1 MIVWSCGGLFRE
13 GEIAMR
19 TPGSDDSGFASDGI
33 GRVPSAVDAWF
44 AALMWATAG
53 AMIASV
59 AAVPGKERLLA
70 ALAIAPVVGLLAW
83 VCLGTSY
90 ELRAEALYCRSGPF
104 RERIAYD
111 HIKSL
116 KLTENLLSSMALS
129 RKRIEI
135 RQHGK
140 GYILGT
146 TMISPVEREWFLEV
160 LRRRCPN
167 LE

>member
-1 MIVWSCGGLFRE
+1 MIAWSCGGLFRE
-13 GEIAMR
+13 GEIALR
-19 TPGSDDSGFASDGI
+19 TPGIDDWGFARDGI

-44 AALMWATAG
+44 AALMWATA
-53 AMIASV
+53 AVMIASV
-59 AAVPGKERLLA
+59 ALVPGEERVLA
-70 ALAIAPVVGLLAW
+70 ALAAAPIVGLLAW
-83 VCLGTSY
+83 TCLGTFY
-90 ELRAEALYCRSGPF
+90 ELRTTYLYCRSGPF

-135 RQHGK
+135 RQHNK

-146 TMISPVEREWFLEV
+146 TMISPQEREWFLEE
-160 LRRRCPN
+160 LRKRCPN